1 MASDLLPS
9 LLTGAFALGGGLGG
23 VLLTGWITRR
33 NETRRLAAE
42 DSRRWLVDRRH
53 AYAAYLT
60 LAQAMLREI
69 DSIAVFLSYDGAEEI
84 SEEDES
90 IIRDG
95 LTEYYRRWDDE
106 LQPALLEVQLMATPG
121 VSDLADRMSG
131 ALMEITPVIEMRDS
145 FTDYYP
151 GWFQARDMFEVLRN
165 TMRAELGLP
174 ASGVRSFPV
183 TDESWP
189 WLPDRPS
196 RESYIQVHP
205 KRIPE
210 AVEGPGITPPSPEAH
225 KDRQKNEGSRNKP
238 ARRSGTRKRGSS
250 RSRG

>member
-1 MASDLLPS
+1 MPPELMPS

-60 LAQAMLREI
+60 LVQSMLREI
-69 DSIAVFLSYDGAEEI
+69 DETAVFLSYDGTEEV
-84 SEEDES
+84 SEEYESFIDE
-90 IIRDG
+90 G
-95 LTEYYRRWDDE
+95 LMDYWQRWE
-106 LQPALLEVQLMATPG
+106 EVLQPALLEVELMANPL
-121 VSDLADRMSG
+121 VADLADRTSA
-131 ALMEITPVIEMRDS
+131 ALMEITAVVEMRGR

-165 TMRAELGLP
+165 AMRVEIGLP
-174 ASGVRSFPV
+174 ASGIRDFRAR
-183 TDESWP
+183 DDSWP
-189 WLPDRPS
+189 WLPNRPS

-205 KRIPE
+205 RKAEEVPGKTLSEQRSAQASRREGNAFETKPE
-210 AVEGPGITPPSPEAH
+210 
-225 KDRQKNEGSRNKP
+225 
-238 ARRSGTRKRGSS
+238 RGSS
-250 RSRG
+250 RTKRGPSGRSR